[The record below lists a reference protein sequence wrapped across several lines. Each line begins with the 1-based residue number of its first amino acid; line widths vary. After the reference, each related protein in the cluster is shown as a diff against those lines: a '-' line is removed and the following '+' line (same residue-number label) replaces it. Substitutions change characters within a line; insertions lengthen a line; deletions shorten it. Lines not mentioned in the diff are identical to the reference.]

1 MGKLNRKLNNIFS
14 AITFAE
20 ADDHGYARE
29 LMNEKRNILL
39 AIKES
44 EIERKTLTYAINTC
58 KRIRATLDILYVS
71 EGTNTDPIVE
81 QFFNELK
88 AEGISYTFTR
98 GSGTLKQSVMEYSKG
113 NSDVLCV
120 IIESPEE
127 PATDQKKKEKGM
139 SETWKNINCP
149 LVLVRAGIIQK

>member
-1 MGKLNRKLNNIFS
+1 MGKLGKKLDNIFS

-20 ADDHGYARE
+20 AGDHDYARE

-39 AIKES
+39 AVKES

-58 KRIRATLDILYVS
+58 KRVKATLDILYVS

-81 QFFNELK
+81 HFFDELK
-88 AEGISYTFTR
+88 AEGINYTFTR
-98 GSGTLKQSVMEYSKG
+98 GSGTLKQSVLDYAKV
-113 NSDVLCV
+113 NNDVLCV
-120 IIESPEE
+120 IMESPEE
-127 PATDQKKKEKGM
+127 PVVDHKRKEKGM

-149 LVLVRAGIIQK
+149 LVLVKAGIIQK